1 MKPPMTELPIRV
13 AENGFYKGFTK
24 DVTITAKILVG
35 ALIIW
40 AVAFP
45 DQAAT
50 VLASIN
56 NVIMATFNYWYVYV
70 MAFFVVVC
78 LFLAILPASGQ
89 LKLGHEEDKPEFSNF
104 SWFSMMFG
112 AGIGIGMLTFATAEP
127 LYHWAK
133 NPSTIQG
140 LTEGSTAENVRQ
152 AYLWSF
158 TH

>member
-70 MAFFVVVC
+70 MAFSSWSAC
-78 LFLAILPASGQ
+78 FLRFYQPPGS
-89 LKLGHEEDKPEFSNF
+89 SN
-104 SWFSMMFG
+104 
-112 AGIGIGMLTFATAEP
+112 
-127 LYHWAK
+127 
-133 NPSTIQG
+133 
-140 LTEGSTAENVRQ
+140 
-152 AYLWSF
+152 
-158 TH
+158 